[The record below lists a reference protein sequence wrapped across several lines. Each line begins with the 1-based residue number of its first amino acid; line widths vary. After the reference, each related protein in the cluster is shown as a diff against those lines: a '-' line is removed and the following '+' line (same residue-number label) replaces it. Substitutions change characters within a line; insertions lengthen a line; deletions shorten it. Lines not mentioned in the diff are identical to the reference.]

1 MCKDSPL
8 AAVFQCKYKVNREK
22 TIGSHRNFKSVHVI
36 HVVTKYE
43 ALISE
48 IDIISHLVKLLLA
61 VVMKNFIMSLM

>member
-36 HVVTKYE
+36 HIVTKYE